1 MGAAYL
7 IGYIISI
14 GVATFLLKY
23 VSDDFD
29 PYQINLL
36 MAGGM
41 VLIGV
46 PALLIADGT
55 LALPRPR
62 LGLASLVGLLMAAGS
77 ILYVLAIDELPVGLA
92 SAVATSYVLVVVVL
106 SAAVLDEAVT
116 PLKFT
121 GIALTLAGVAILSY
135 SGT

>member
-7 IGYIISI
+7 VGYILSI

-41 VLIGV
+41 VLVGV

-55 LALPRPR
+55 LSLPRAR
-62 LGLASLVGLLMAAGS
+62 LPLASLVGLLMATGS
-77 ILYVLAIDELPVGLA
+77 ILYVLAIAKLPVGLA
-92 SAVATSYVLVVVVL
+92 SAVATSYVVVVVVL
-106 SAAVLDEAVT
+106 SAVVLDEAVT
-116 PLKFT
+116 PLKVV
-121 GIALTLAGVAILSY
+121 GIGLTLAGVAVLSY
-135 SGT
+135 AGT